1 MEISLDGTGVR
12 SSNILDL
19 KNPFFR
25 YTGVQ
30 TQPPPGNNTQSP
42 TETYWNSASVVLNG
56 GIMNTSTAYA
66 GQPSHGSGSCGF
78 ATIGWNMK
86 SFRFFLEFDVFF
98 SFVFCSRLCICW
110 FDWVFSFSSSA
121 RRGRISHRK
130 DFSHCCFN
138 VCRFSYISFHVD
150 NGLVACK

>member
-1 MEISLDGTGVR
+1 MKADGFSKSYILIFLFRQSYDVEMEISLDGTGVR

-30 TQPPPGNNTQSP
+30 TSPPPGNNTSSP

-66 GQPSHGSGSCGF
+66 GQPSHGSG
-78 ATIGWNMK
+78 NMTED
-86 SFRFFLEFDVFF
+86 FLFILSIIFNTLF
-98 SFVFCSRLCICW
+98 S
-110 FDWVFSFSSSA
+110 
-121 RRGRISHRK
+121 
-130 DFSHCCFN
+130 
-138 VCRFSYISFHVD
+138 
-150 NGLVACK
+150 

>member
-66 GQPSHGSGSCGF
+66 GQPSHGSGSYAF
-78 ATIGWNMK
+78 QTIGWNTK
-86 SFRFFLEFDVFF
+86 NLDFF
-98 SFVFCSRLCICW
+98 
-110 FDWVFSFSSSA
+110 
-121 RRGRISHRK
+121 
-130 DFSHCCFN
+130 
-138 VCRFSYISFHVD
+138 
-150 NGLVACK
+150 

>member
-66 GQPSHGSGSCGF
+66 GQPSHGSGSYAF
-78 ATIGWNMK
+78 QTIGWNTK
-86 SFRFFLEFDVFF
+86 NLDFFLEFDGFLVFF
-98 SFVFCSRLCICW
+98 HLDLCI
-110 FDWVFSFSSSA
+110 
-121 RRGRISHRK
+121 
-130 DFSHCCFN
+130 
-138 VCRFSYISFHVD
+138 
-150 NGLVACK
+150 L